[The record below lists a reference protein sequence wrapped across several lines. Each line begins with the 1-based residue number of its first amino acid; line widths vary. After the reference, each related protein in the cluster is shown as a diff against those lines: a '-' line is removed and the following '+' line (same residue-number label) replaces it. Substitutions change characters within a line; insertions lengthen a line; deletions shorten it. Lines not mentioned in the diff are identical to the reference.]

1 MIKAKALQRK
11 EIRENLRG
19 GIGALDFMH
28 IFEKDELSGKAN
40 MFAEVT
46 LHPGQ
51 SIGEHPHGAEGE
63 IYIIKSGVA
72 TVTDCGETYEM
83 GVGDAMWTTG
93 GETHS
98 IENRT
103 SEDLVIYA
111 IILP

>member
-1 MIKAKALQRK
+1 MIKREDSQRK

-19 GIGALDFMH
+19 GVGALDFKH

-46 LHPGQ
+46 LLPGE
-51 SIGEHPHGAEGE
+51 SIGEHPHGEEGE
-63 IYIIKSGVA
+63 IYIVKSGVA
-72 TVTDCGETYEM
+72 TVTDCGKVYEM
-83 GVGDAMWTTG
+83 NVGDAMWTTG

-98 IENRT
+98 IENKT
-103 SEDLVIYA
+103 ESPLIIYA